1 MSTSFIIAIKAELL
15 SVSSRR
21 GINRKKKIEVVC
33 ETIKNKLLK
42 QENTILELHNQLL
55 LHQSETT
62 VVLKKR
68 IDDQVAKLQ
77 DLEKE
82 NNALHTFKMKAE
94 AFFLKQNEELTDLR
108 KKCGVVLP
116 SFLDDTELT

>member
-21 GINRKKKIEVVC
+21 GINRKKKIEMVC

-82 NNALHTFKMKAE
+82 NNALQTFKMKAE